1 MDIKAELA
9 MLNEQLAIEQ
19 HLQFTLGHGE
29 RLLAEVANQHAQ
41 ATIAMQ
47 GGQVMTFQPKK
58 QEPVL
63 WISQFGYLNSGAA
76 IRGGIPICW
85 PWFGSHPSDQQQPKH
100 GFARTSPWRVLE
112 TQVVDEDATQ
122 LVLELE
128 KTPETHA
135 LWPHSAQLQ
144 LIVTVGA
151 QLTVTLMTRNTGQ
164 ETITLTEA
172 LHSYFLVSDVTTQVK
187 IHGLEGTQY
196 IDKVDRDQR
205 KVQQGAVTISGETD
219 RVYLDTQADCVIED
233 ARLHRRL
240 RIAKTGSASTV
251 IWNPG
256 AEKAK
261 QMGDLGSI
269 GYLSMVCVE
278 TANAADNSVTLQ
290 PGDEHQLTAII
301 SVEK

>member
-1 MDIKAELA
+1 
-9 MLNEQLAIEQ
+9 
-19 HLQFTLGHGE
+19 HGG
-29 RLLAEVANQHAQ
+29 RLLAEIANQQAQ
-41 ATIAMQ
+41 ATIAVH

-63 WISQFGYLNSGAA
+63 WISQFGYLNSTAS

-85 PWFGSHPSDQQQPKH
+85 PWFGPHPHDTQQPRH

-112 TQVVDEDATQ
+112 TQIVDGDATQ

-151 QLTVTLMTRNTGQ
+151 QLTVTLITRNTGQ
-164 ETITLTEA
+164 DTITLTEA

-187 IHGLEGTQY
+187 IHGLEGTHY

-219 RVYLDTQADCVIED
+219 RVYLDTQAECVIED
-233 ARLHRRL
+233 ARLQRRL
-240 RIAKTGSASTV
+240 RIAKAGSASTV
-251 IWNPG
+251 VWNPG
-256 AEKAK
+256 GEKAK

-278 TANAADNSVTLQ
+278 TANAADNPVTLK
-290 PGDEHQLTAII
+290 PSDEHSLTALI